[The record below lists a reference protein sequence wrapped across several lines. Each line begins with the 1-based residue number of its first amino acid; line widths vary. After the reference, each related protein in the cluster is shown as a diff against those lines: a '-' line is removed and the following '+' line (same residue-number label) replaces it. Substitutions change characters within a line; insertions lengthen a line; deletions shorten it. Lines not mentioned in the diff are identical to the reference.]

1 MGGVNQR
8 ATGIAALVAAAS
20 VLVAACGGPDEPA
33 PTTTSR
39 PAESATLKRI
49 TDRGKIIIG
58 LRADTPG
65 LAHRDPVTGAFGGFE
80 VQLSQLIATGLGL
93 KPEQIT
99 FTQLTSDT
107 ALPSVAAGSVDIYL
121 GGTTP
126 AQAKQAGL
134 LAAGPYLTAGLGLLY
149 RKSGPTVTDAASAA
163 GRKVCTVSNS
173 TEQAM
178 ARDAKLTDPN
188 KLVGSTTVRDCVD
201 ELGSGGVDAVAD
213 YLPVVSGYASAD
225 PTNLSVSALAAPK
238 PVDYVIASP
247 GGDPGLKDRL
257 TRIIRTAVT
266 DGTWQRD
273 YDQTLGTAGPKPAPP
288 TIPS

>member
-1 MGGVNQR
+1 MGCVNQR
-8 ATGIAALVAAAS
+8 VTGLAVLVAAAS
-20 VLVAACGGPDEPA
+20 VLVAGCGGPDEPA
-33 PTTTSR
+33 PTTTTR

-65 LAHRDPVTGAFGGFE
+65 LAHRDPVAGVFGGFE
-80 VQLSQLIATGLGL
+80 VELGKLIATGLGL
-93 KPEQIT
+93 KPEQIA
-99 FTQLTSDT
+99 FTALTSDT
-107 ALPSVAAGSVDIYL
+107 ALPSIAAGTVDIYL

-126 AQAKQAGL
+126 AQAKQAKL
-134 LAAGPYLTAGLGLLY
+134 DAAGPYLTAGLGLLY
-149 RKSGPTVTDAASAA
+149 RKSGPTVTDASTAA

-173 TEQAM
+173 PEQVM

-188 KLVGSTTVRDCVD
+188 KLLGSTSVRDCVD

-213 YLPVVSGYASAD
+213 FLPVVAGYAAAD
-225 PTNLSVSALAAPK
+225 ATNLAVSALAAPK
-238 PVDYVIASP
+238 PVDYVIALP
-247 GGDPGLKDRL
+247 GGDSGLRDRL

-273 YDQTLGTAGPKPAPP
+273 YDQALGAAGPKPAPP
-288 TIPS
+288 SIPS

>member
-1 MGGVNQR
+1 MGRVNQR
-8 ATGIAALVAAAS
+8 VTGLAALVAAVS

-33 PTTTSR
+33 PTTSTR

-49 TDRGKIIIG
+49 TDRGKIIVG

-65 LAHRDPVTGAFGGFE
+65 LAHRNPVSGEFDGFE
-80 VQLSQLIATGLGL
+80 VRLAQLIATGLGL
-93 KPEQIT
+93 KPQQIT
-99 FTQLTSDT
+99 FTQLTADT
-107 ALPSVAAGSVDIYL
+107 ALPSVTAGNVDIYL

-126 AQAKQAGL
+126 AQAQQAGL
-134 LAAGPYLTAGLGLLY
+134 LAAGPYLTAGLGMLY
-149 RKSGPTVTDAASAA
+149 RKSGPTVTDATTAT

-173 TEQAM
+173 PEQQL
-178 ARDAKLTDPN
+178 ARDAKLTDPS
-188 KLVGSTTVRDCVD
+188 KLVGSTSVRDCVD

-238 PVDYVIASP
+238 PVDYVIAVP
-247 GGDPGLKDRL
+247 GGDTGLRDRL
-257 TRIIRTAVT
+257 TRIVRTAVT

-273 YDQTLGTAGPKPAPP
+273 YDQTLGAAGPKPAPP

>member
-20 VLVAACGGPDEPA
+20 VLVAACGGPEQPA
-33 PTTTSR
+33 PTTSSR

-49 TDRGKIIIG
+49 TARGKIIIG

-65 LAHRDPVTGAFGGFE
+65 LAHRDPVSGTFGGFE
-80 VQLSQLIATGLGL
+80 VQLAQLIATGLGL
-93 KPEQIT
+93 KPEQIA
-99 FTQLTSDT
+99 FTQLTADT
-107 ALPSVAAGSVDIYL
+107 GLPSVAAGAVDVFL
-121 GGTTP
+121 GGSTP
-126 AQAKQAGL
+126 SQAQQAGL
-134 LAAGPYLTAGLGLLY
+134 LAAGPYLTAGLGLLS
-149 RKSGPTVTDAASAA
+149 RKSGPTVTDAATAA

-173 TEQAM
+173 PEQAM
-178 ARDAKLTDPN
+178 ARDAKLTDPG
-188 KLVGSTTVRDCVD
+188 KLVGSTSVRDCVD

-225 PTNLSVSALAAPK
+225 PTNLVVSALAAPK
-238 PVDYVIASP
+238 PVDYVIAVPS
-247 GGDPGLKDRL
+247 GDTGLRDRL

-273 YDQTLGTAGPKPAPP
+273 YDQTLGPFGPKPAPP
-288 TIPS
+288 SIPS

>member
-1 MGGVNQR
+1 MNQR
-8 ATGIAALVAAAS
+8 ATGLAALVAAAS
-20 VLVAACGGPDEPA
+20 VLVVACGGPDEPA
-33 PTTTSR
+33 PTTSSR

-65 LAHRDPVTGAFGGFE
+65 LAHRDPVSGAFDGFE
-80 VQLSQLIATGLGL
+80 VELGKLIAAGLGL
-93 KPEQIT
+93 KPDQIT

-107 ALPSVAAGSVDIYL
+107 GLPSVVAGTVDIFL
-121 GGTTP
+121 GGATK
-126 AQAKQAGL
+126 AQAGPAGL

-173 TEQAM
+173 PEQAM
-178 ARDAKLTDPN
+178 ARDAKITDPG
-188 KLVGSTTVRDCVD
+188 KLVGSTSVRDCVD

-225 PTNLSVSALAAPK
+225 PGNLSVSALAAPK
-238 PVDYVIASP
+238 PVDYVIALP
-247 GGDPGLKDRL
+247 GGDSGLRDRL
-257 TRIIRTAVT
+257 TRIVRTAVT
-266 DGTWQRD
+266 DGTWQHD
-273 YDQTLGTAGPKPAPP
+273 YDQALGTSAPKPAPP
-288 TIPS
+288 QIPS

>member
-1 MGGVNQR
+1 MNQR

-149 RKSGPTVTDAASAA
+149 RKSGPTVADAASAA

-288 TIPS
+288 QIPN

>member
-1 MGGVNQR
+1 MGCVNQR
-8 ATGIAALVAAAS
+8 ATGLAALVAAAS
-20 VLVAACGGPDEPA
+20 VLVVACGGPDEPA
-33 PTTTSR
+33 PTTSSR

-65 LAHRDPVTGAFGGFE
+65 LARRDPVSGAFDGFE
-80 VQLSQLIATGLGL
+80 VELGKLIAAGLGL
-93 KPEQIT
+93 KPDQIT

-107 ALPSVAAGSVDIYL
+107 GLPSVAAGTVDIFL
-121 GGTTP
+121 GGATK
-126 AQAKQAGL
+126 AQVGQAGL

-173 TEQAM
+173 PEQAM
-178 ARDAKLTDPN
+178 ARDAKITDPG
-188 KLVGSTTVRDCVD
+188 KLVGSTSVRDCVD

-225 PTNLSVSALAAPK
+225 PGNLSVSALAAPK
-238 PVDYVIASP
+238 PVDYVIALP
-247 GGDPGLKDRL
+247 GGDSGLRDRL
-257 TRIIRTAVT
+257 TRIVRTAVT
-266 DGTWQRD
+266 DGTWQHD
-273 YDQTLGTAGPKPAPP
+273 YDQALGTSGPKPAPP
-288 TIPS
+288 SIPS